1 MKDPAP
7 ILKVPPKLRA
17 KIVKI
22 AKRLAFIESNLFA
35 RIFRLDEHMARVKT
49 FLKRN
54 DIEPDTRKE
63 AEQIKQ
69 DLSALDPRP

>member
-1 MKDPAP
+1 
-7 ILKVPPKLRA
+7 
-17 KIVKI
+17 
-22 AKRLAFIESNLFA
+22 
-35 RIFRLDEHMARVKT
+35 T